1 MTQEKTRPAELE
13 DILTRLESAKAALID
28 ALESANPKSFEST
41 NEEGETLKRLI
52 ERTADDVNFY
62 YGRLAAR
69 ALNLPQPPCM
79 QRAEFGSL
87 REGLMSLQVAHRR
100 FTNLLHDVVPDDLE
114 KVAADPELGTYTLRQ
129 ILELAAA
136 QYTRRATQV
145 AKFAPAPSSRKRKA

>member
-13 DILTRLESAKAALID
+13 DILTRLESGKAALID
-28 ALESANPKSFEST
+28 ALESASPKSFEAT

-136 QYTRRATQV
+136 QYARRATQV
-145 AKFAPAPSSRKRKA
+145 AKFAAAPSSRKRKA